1 MVDCEDAEHRAA
13 SSRCGRVERAKPTL
27 ACSFPMLKL
36 PVFRSTLKV
45 RGSYHAF
52 TVRRAIIPEQ
62 AMEQAPPEDIARLL
76 DALEQGDSTAVDRLF
91 PLVYE
96 ELRAIAHRQ
105 RRRWHGDDSLNTTA
119 LVHEA
124 YLKLVDQSR
133 VSWECRAHFFAT
145 ASKAMRHILMN
156 YARDRRRLKRGGD
169 QPKLSLDEISN
180 RLEGELGLSDEN
192 ADMLLALGAAL
203 ESLERVNERQSRIV
217 ECRYFGGMT
226 VKETAAA
233 LGISTATVSRGW
245 ALAQVR
251 LYREMQCELH
261 P

>member
-1 MVDCEDAEHRAA
+1 MDEQREPLTEHASQAEV
-13 SSRCGRVERAKPTL
+13 S
-27 ACSFPMLKL
+27 
-36 PVFRSTLKV
+36 
-45 RGSYHAF
+45 
-52 TVRRAIIPEQ
+52 
-62 AMEQAPPEDIARLL
+62 RLL
-76 DALEQGDSTAVDRLF
+76 AALERGDRTALDGLF

-96 ELRAIAHRQ
+96 ELRAVAHRQ
-105 RRRWHGDDSLNTTA
+105 RRRLQGDDSLNTTA

-133 VSWECRAHFFAT
+133 VSWESRAHFFAT

-169 QPKLSLDEISN
+169 QPKLSLEEISS
-180 RLEGELGLSDEN
+180 RLEGELALSDEN
-192 ADMLLALGAAL
+192 ADMLLSLGAAL

-226 VKETAAA
+226 VQETAAA

-251 LYREMQCELH
+251 LYQEMQRELQ